1 MSLADHYRVLGL
13 RSGAAF
19 TEVKAAYRRLARR
32 YHPDVNP
39 GDQRAKD
46 KFIQV
51 TQAYQALAE
60 TVAPES
66 LLPSAETSVEV
77 DKVAKAPATAAKQPA
92 PAPVAQ
98 KTAPLPK
105 VQANPHLSDAD
116 RALKQQLYE
125 QLQQLLQ
132 RQRLPRAIALVEG
145 LSQRFPQDVEV
156 RQWQAITYQRWGRH
170 LMAQQQWD
178 KAERYL
184 QKALRTDPFNK
195 ALGREVGQSLQTLR
209 QARAQVPLA

>member
-19 TEVKAAYRRLARR
+19 TEVKVAYRRLARR

-39 GDQRAKD
+39 SDQRAKD

-60 TVAPES
+60 LAAPEIA
-66 LLPSAETSVEV
+66 LPPAAVSVASPEVSSAGSSQES
-77 DKVAKAPATAAKQPA
+77 ANAQPA
-92 PAPVAQ
+92 AQ
-98 KTAPLPK
+98 PPDLIPRVQVNPK
-105 VQANPHLSDAD
+105 LSQVDQL
-116 RALKQQLYE
+116 LKQQLYE
-125 QLQQLLQ
+125 QLQQFLQ
-132 RQRLPRAIALVEG
+132 TQRLPRAIALVEG
-145 LSQRFPQDVEV
+145 LSQRFPQDLEV

-170 LMAQQQWD
+170 LMEQQEWD

-184 QKALRTDPFNK
+184 QKALRTDPHNK
-195 ALGREVGQSLQTLR
+195 SLWRAVSQNLQALK
-209 QARAQVPLA
+209 QARGQVPQA